1 MRYILTLPNYKGSFS
16 LSIGTKTY
24 SIPQS
29 ASGAD
34 LDDEDWNAIK
44 DTEEVKALQDAKL
57 LHVLESEPEVKPK
70 VAPTSSKTNSDK

>member
-16 LSIGTKTY
+16 LSIGMKTY
-24 SIPQS
+24 SLPQS
-29 ASGAD
+29 QSGAEI
-34 LDDEDWNAIK
+34 DDKEWDAIK
-44 DTEEVKALQDAKL
+44 NTEEVKALQDAKL